1 MFYSVFLLL
10 TVLLLSTKTTKTTAQ
25 IDLGFTIKKITY
37 ISMRLK
43 KQTTWMILELHRQ
56 VLRIRS
62 WKITLNVLK
71 YGNPYLRDKYVLR
84 KWQGSQT

>member
-37 ISMRLK
+37 ISMHLK
-43 KQTTWMILELHRQ
+43 KTDH
-56 VLRIRS
+56 
-62 WKITLNVLK
+62 LN
-71 YGNPYLRDKYVLR
+71 D
-84 KWQGSQT
+84 T

>member
-43 KQTTWMILELHRQ
+43 KQTT
-56 VLRIRS
+56 
-62 WKITLNVLK
+62 
-71 YGNPYLRDKYVLR
+71 
-84 KWQGSQT
+84 